1 MIFQIG
7 AALTLQSSSLTLVF
21 DWPVCFFSGM
31 RLILIK
37 WSTKVQVRQG
47 KNHKTS
53 WFLDVPKPKTFK
65 KWLKYLKLNIQ
76 YIMAIISMEHYI
88 LYQRPSMAGS
98 HFPPSFSDP
107 MCHSDPGGCVR
118 LVAAL
123 KSDKMNLIPWRC
135 LDPVDPVGWSDFFR
149 RSWEKLGI
157 KDKLVS
163 WKHFGR
169 FMQSFKLMF
178 FFEF

>member
-53 WFLDVPKPKTFK
+53 WFLDVPKPKTLK

-76 YIMAIISMEHYI
+76 HIMAIISMEHNI
-88 LYQRPSMAGS
+88 LSQWPSKAGCN
-98 HFPPSFSDP
+98 FPQVFRIQFATRIQVGA
-107 MCHSDPGGCVR
+107 CCWWQHWRATKWIWYPGGVSGWIR
-118 LVAAL
+118 RDDQIF
-123 KSDKMNLIPWRC
+123 SEDPWRSLVC
-135 LDPVDPVGWSDFFR
+135 
-149 RSWEKLGI
+149 
-157 KDKLVS
+157 KLVS